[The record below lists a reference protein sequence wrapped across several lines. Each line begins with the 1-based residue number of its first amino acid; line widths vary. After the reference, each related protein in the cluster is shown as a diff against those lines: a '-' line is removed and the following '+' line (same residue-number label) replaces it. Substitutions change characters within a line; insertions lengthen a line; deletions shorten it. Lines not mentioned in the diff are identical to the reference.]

1 MRICC
6 LMVLSLAAFGA
17 RADEVAIYR
26 CTDAA
31 GAVTVQN
38 MPCPK
43 GMKQNKKMMQAISTV
58 PMGNAATPASRPAP
72 ARTTPAEPE
81 RAKDA
86 AASDNVSDATVA
98 TDVARLPPPNLF
110 RCTTRD
116 AGSYITEDSEPQER
130 CLPMRTVG
138 FDGAAQNGAATA
150 CEVVRDTCAR
160 VPDEGLCEAWK
171 KRYDEAE
178 VAWRF
183 TRPETEEKNRAEFD
197 RVRRIL
203 SESRCGVK

>member
-1 MRICC
+1 MRTCC
-6 LMVLSLAAFGA
+6 LIVLGLAAFGA
-17 RADEVAIYR
+17 RAGEMAIYR

-43 GMKQNKKMMQAISTV
+43 GMKQEKKMMQAITTV
-58 PMGNAATPASRPAP
+58 PMGNAATPAAHPAP
-72 ARTTPAEPE
+72 ARVTPTETP
-81 RAKDA
+81 RAKDVP
-86 AASDNVSDATVA
+86 ASDIPQTTSA
-98 TDVARLPPPNLF
+98 TDAPRLPPPNLF

-116 AGSYITEDSEPQER
+116 AGSYLTEDSEPQER

-138 FDGAAQNGAATA
+138 FDGRAQSGDATA

-171 KRYDEAE
+171 KRHDEAE

-203 SESRCGVK
+203 AESSCAVK